1 MASPYILSFSD
12 PTKTAT
18 ITVPTASN
26 GPGVNNYD
34 TSLELVGPGYT
45 NYGLPTAKNFLKLLE
60 NFAGPNQPAHAI
72 QGQLWYDTSS
82 ARPVLRINNGQIT
95 TGRWPSA
102 NGIYQQDYDPLIR
115 YTTNIVRGDIWVDTS
130 VNQLKI
136 RTDDK
141 WTIVGPSVQAGTF
154 KSGTEAVSI
163 ETSTGDTVPV
173 ILNWLNGKV
182 FEIISGNAFT
192 PRTVIDGFATIKIG
206 TNLTN
211 RVPAKYNGLAE
222 KASALAL
229 SSGVVFN
236 ASEVLRN
243 NATQTLTGSLSIEST
258 TGLLIRPTATS
269 DSIEIYS
276 DLTNSAYINFATQ
289 SNAATLKL
297 GIESSSYL
305 KFNSGYASVG
315 INKSPTSTSPALDVA
330 GGGRFSGLVTI
341 NTNTSVALSVSGG
354 ASFGGSISS
363 TGLVVSGTSASTGKL
378 TVGTTGGNGII
389 IEPARENAYDIG
401 SLDYKF
407 RELHVH
413 DIYGDVFYGD
423 VIGSAFRLAEYHDFS
438 IQGQVT
444 APVVNFN
451 GSGPVTLNATLTRDV
466 IAGQPSISSAAST
479 TYALTVLDISD
490 QGSSLQQITKSN
502 FLSDVYPNL
511 FVPGM
516 ITAYGTSTSIP
527 RGFLKCDHSSV
538 LITAYPVL
546 YSVIG
551 TTYGTSGPG
560 TFRTPDMLTSTP
572 IGSGGG
578 YLTYII
584 KT

>member
-1 MASPYILSFSD
+1 MASPYILTFSD
-12 PTKTAT
+12 PNKIAT

-60 NFAGPNQPAHAI
+60 NFAGPNQPSHAI
-72 QGQLWYDTSS
+72 EGQLWYDTSS
-82 ARPVLRINNGQIT
+82 TRPVLRINNGQVT

-102 NGIYQQDYDPLIR
+102 SGIYQQDYDPIIR
-115 YTTNIVRGDIWVDTS
+115 YTDNIARGDIWVDTS
-130 VNQLKI
+130 INQLKI
-136 RTDDK
+136 RSSTG
-141 WTIVGPSVQAGTF
+141 WLVIGPSYQSATN
-154 KSGTEAVSI
+154 KSGSEATSI
-163 ETSTGDTVPV
+163 ESTTGVRYPV
-173 ILNWLNGKV
+173 ILNWANGKIV
-182 FEIISGNAFT
+182 EIISYNAFT

-211 RVPAKYNGLAE
+211 KLLAKYNGLAE

-229 SSGVVFN
+229 SSGVLID
-236 ASEVLRN
+236 ASEVLKN
-243 NATQTLTGSLSIEST
+243 NATQILAGSLSIEST
-258 TGLLIRPTATS
+258 TGLLVRPTATS
-269 DSIEIYS
+269 DSIKIYS
-276 DLTNSAYINFATQ
+276 DLTNSAFINFATQ
-289 SNAATLKL
+289 SSAATLKL

-341 NTNTSVALSVSGG
+341 NTNTSVALSVGGG
-354 ASFGGSISS
+354 ASFGGSVSS
-363 TGLVVSGTSASTGKL
+363 AGLLVSGISTSTGKL
-378 TVGTTGGNGII
+378 TVGTTGGNGTI

-413 DIYGDVFYGD
+413 DIYGDLFYGD
-423 VIGSAFRLAEYHDFS
+423 VIGSVSRLSEFQTFA
-438 IQGQVT
+438 IQGQIVAPPIGYNGT
-444 APVVNFN
+444 APV
-451 GSGPVTLNATLTRDV
+451 TLSATLSRDA
-466 IAGQPSISSAAST
+466 IAGQNIATSATS
-479 TYALTVLDISD
+479 TYALTVLDIDNPSAV
-490 QGSSLQQITKSN
+490 LQRISKSN

-516 ITAYGTSTSIP
+516 IISYGTSTSIP
-527 RGFLKCDHSSV
+527 SGFLKCDHSSA
-538 LITAYPVL
+538 LITAYPAL
-546 YSVIG
+546 YAVIG
-551 TTYGTSGPG
+551 ITYGTAGPG